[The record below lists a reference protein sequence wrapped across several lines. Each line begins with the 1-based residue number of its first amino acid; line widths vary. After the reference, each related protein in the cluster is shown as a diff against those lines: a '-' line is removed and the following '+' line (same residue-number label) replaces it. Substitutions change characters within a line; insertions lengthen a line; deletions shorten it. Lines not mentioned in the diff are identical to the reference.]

1 LKRGK
6 GKEPRDLE
14 NKAPAYQ
21 ERKEFHRDNIGTG
34 TRNTPDKSGFTSE
47 TYRNTQRSLIEQGA
61 ISPAV
66 QINQLTYAYQPN
78 FQSTSNT
85 PEARVATDSYNAMVG
100 SMNNL
105 TYAQKNTTVT
115 NPVDA
120 RDKAEM
126 IAARKTVELGRY
138 LTGPEIAEI
147 YEQVNIEEEF
157 LNS

>member
-1 LKRGK
+1 
-6 GKEPRDLE
+6 
-14 NKAPAYQ
+14 
-21 ERKEFHRDNIGTG
+21 
-34 TRNTPDKSGFTSE
+34 
-47 TYRNTQRSLIEQGA
+47 
-61 ISPAV
+61 
-66 QINQLTYAYQPN
+66 
-78 FQSTSNT
+78 
-85 PEARVATDSYNAMVG
+85 
-100 SMNNL
+100 MNNL